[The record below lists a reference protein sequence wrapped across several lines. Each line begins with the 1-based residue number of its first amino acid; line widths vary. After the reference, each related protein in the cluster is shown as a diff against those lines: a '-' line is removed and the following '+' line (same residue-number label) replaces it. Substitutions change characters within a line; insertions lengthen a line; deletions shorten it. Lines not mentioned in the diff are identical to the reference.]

1 MMRELLA
8 ALLIG
13 IVITAMVS
21 PETAGDWYKRFDEA
35 RFGNIEPQ

>member
-1 MMRELLA
+1 MRELLA

-21 PETAGDWYKRFDEA
+21 PETVGAWLKRVDDV
-35 RFGNIEPQ
+35 RFVDTMYE